1 MYYNNKQQDTP
12 TKREG
17 SPSRFTLPPISST
30 THASTPLPP
39 LPKRHEPTAF
49 FPYQQQQQQQQT
61 QRQSSHPP
69 HQKHHTKKS
78 TYSYSP
84 YLESNDHIVMQQH
97 EEYYYP
103 VYKNTTNSSKSA
115 WSEGKRFKK
124 RGLKEEN
131 SGLTWTSAKR
141 FTSNNR
147 SPQAKKEEWHEWK
160 DGGH

>member
-1 MYYNNKQQDTP
+1 MYYNNKQEDKP

-39 LPKRHEPTAF
+39 LPKKHEPTAF
-49 FPYQQQQQQQQT
+49 YPYQQQQQQQS
-61 QRQSSHPP
+61 QRQQSRSQHE
-69 HQKHHTKKS
+69 QQNKS

-103 VYKNTTNSSKSA
+103 VYNNTNNKPA
-115 WSEGKRFKK
+115 WSEGKIRH
-124 RGLKEEN
+124 KEI
-131 SGLTWTSAKR
+131 
-141 FTSNNR
+141 
-147 SPQAKKEEWHEWK
+147 WK
-160 DGGH
+160 CLLISI

>member
-1 MYYNNKQQDTP
+1 MSACLGWMISIKQHYKGYFPFFFFQHFSTDQIMYYNNKQEDKP

-39 LPKRHEPTAF
+39 LPKKHEPTAF
-49 FPYQQQQQQQQT
+49 YPYQQQQQQQS
-61 QRQSSHPP
+61 QRQQSRSQHE
-69 HQKHHTKKS
+69 QQNKS

-103 VYKNTTNSSKSA
+103 VYNNTNNKPA
-115 WSEGKRFKK
+115 WSEGKIKH
-124 RGLKEEN
+124 KEI
-131 SGLTWTSAKR
+131 
-141 FTSNNR
+141 
-147 SPQAKKEEWHEWK
+147 WK
-160 DGGH
+160 CLLISI